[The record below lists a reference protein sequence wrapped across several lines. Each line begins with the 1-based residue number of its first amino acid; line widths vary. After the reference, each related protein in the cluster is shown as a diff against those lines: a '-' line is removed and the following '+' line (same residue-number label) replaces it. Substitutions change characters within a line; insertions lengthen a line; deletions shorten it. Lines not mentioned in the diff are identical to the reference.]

1 MDATYPTSLDIADD
15 ATACAFFR
23 AVLRLGL
30 VHVDAGREWT
40 YARIQARDR
49 PGSIWHGWTC

>member
-30 VHVDAGREWT
+30 VNVDAGREWT

-49 PGSIWHGWTC
+49 PGSIWHG